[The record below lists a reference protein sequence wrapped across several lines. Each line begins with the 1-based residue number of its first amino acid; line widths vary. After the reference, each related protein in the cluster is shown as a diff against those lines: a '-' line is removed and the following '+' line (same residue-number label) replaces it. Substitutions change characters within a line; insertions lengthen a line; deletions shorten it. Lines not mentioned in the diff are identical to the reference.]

1 MNNYPVTL
9 PVPDYIYDRARQIAE
24 ATAQPLE
31 TVLVK
36 QLEEAFAEPLPTLPP
51 DEQRELDA
59 LANLSDDALW
69 TIAREQMPQDKQA
82 RMQVLMDG
90 NNFGTLNEAE
100 YAELE
105 KLVDQGQRL
114 MLRKSQAAALLT
126 DRGYKVTSKDMSASN
141 E

>member
-9 PVPDYIYDRARQIAE
+9 PVPNYIYDRARQIAE

-36 QLEEAFAEPLPTLPP
+36 QLEEAFAAPLPALLP

-90 NNFGTLNEAE
+90 NKFGMLNEAE
-100 YAELE
+100 YAESE

-114 MLRKSQAAALLT
+114 MLRKAQAAALLT
-126 DRGYKVTSKDMSASN
+126 DQGYKVTLSTLR
-141 E
+141 